1 MLSHLTVG
9 LGHYL
14 SRISSILGLGVIC
27 FSLALDS
34 ATGATSLW
42 ISGIGIVVGVA
53 VALGGMLY
61 HNMESR
67 VTQQEQDLKELK
79 KYFLPRSEFEA
90 SHKPM
95 QEQLSRIEGHLVN
108 IDNRN
113 LHKSV

>member
-9 LGHYL
+9 LSHYL
-14 SRISSILGLGVIC
+14 SRISPILGLGVIC

-42 ISGIGIVVGVA
+42 ISGVGIVVGVS

-67 VTQQEQDLKELK
+67 VTKLETDSLT
-79 KYFLPRSEFEA
+79 RREFEIA
-90 SHKPM
+90 HTPV
-95 QEQLSRIEGHLVN
+95 QDQLGRIEGHLIN

-113 LHKSV
+113 LK